1 MGKLFF
7 WSVVFFFFSISLI
20 ASDIDIKNTVLK
32 ADNNSYQVTLKI
44 TGKENPGILKLTL
57 SIPDEY
63 KFDLYN
69 NPNLLIDSRGQT
81 VKFYTNFDAD
91 NHIEINCKL
100 TRIQPDNSEASIPIH
115 LQFSVNDEMVVL
127 EKEII
132 LSENELISNEQM
144 DSLTTYLE
152 ELSKKFENKDAIA
165 LNKVKDLPSNTSEN
179 KTISKKEELTS
190 MPEGYNSSTRS
201 GLVASNKL
209 YSVQILSLQ
218 FYNENRLN
226 SFLSSYKIKSSETYK
241 KEVNGMIKIYIG
253 KFETYEE
260 AKSLKE
266 KLIQQH
272 QLTDSF
278 VVSY

>member
-179 KTISKKEELTS
+179 KTISKKEELTA
-190 MPEGYNSSTRS
+190 MPEGYNSSTKS
-201 GLVASNKL
+201 GLAASNKL

-260 AKSLKE
+260 AKALKE
-266 KLIQQH
+266 KLIQRH

>member
-20 ASDIDIKNTVLK
+20 ASDVDIKNTVLK

-127 EKEII
+127 EKEIV

-152 ELSKKFENKDAIA
+152 ELSKKFENKDTIA

-260 AKSLKE
+260 AKALKE